1 MFHPLEENL
10 SQFTT
15 PQIEDKLTD
24 LSRKY
29 TMTRNPQV
37 QSQMITLIEM
47 YRMELSARYAKE
59 MANDGENG
67 LDNLINVS

>member
-15 PQIEDKLTD
+15 PQIEEKLQN

-47 YRMELSARYAKE
+47 YRMELSTRYAKE
-59 MANDGENG
+59 MANNG
-67 LDNLINVS
+67 DNSLDDLINVS